1 MAALDW
7 ENINLTA
14 PASEPATLLPPGDYD
29 FTVVSLERGMHTA
42 KAGGKI
48 GNCPKAEITIR
59 IESDAG
65 NASLRERLYLDDSC
79 LGIIS
84 AFFNSLGCYDSPN
97 WAIEGKTGRCKVKTR
112 QYDGNTYNEVAR
124 WLAAPQPA
132 ESKAL
137 SAF

>member
-1 MAALDW
+1 
-7 ENINLTA
+7 
-14 PASEPATLLPPGDYD
+14 
-29 FTVVSLERGMHTA
+29 MHTA

-84 AFFNSLGCYDSPN
+84 EFFNSLGCFDSPN
-97 WAIEGKTGRCKVKTR
+97 WAIEGKTGRCKIKTR

-132 ESKAL
+132 ESQAPL